1 MNRIKQSLL
10 SLALVLGVGVVF
22 APQPVAAIN
31 LFQKGCEGQTSEV
44 CKSTGTDN
52 ATDMVKDII
61 NVLLYI
67 IGILAV
73 IMIIVGAF
81 RYVVSAGNSASIT
94 AAKNTIM
101 YAVIGLIVAI
111 LAFAIVNFV
120 VGAF

>member
-1 MNRIKQSLL
+1 MNRIKQSVIT
-10 SLALVLGVGVVF
+10 LALVLGVGVAFV
-22 APQPVAAIN
+22 PQPASAIK
-31 LFQKGCEGQTSEV
+31 LFDKGCEGQTSEV
-44 CKSTGTDN
+44 CVATKKDN
-52 ATDMVKDII
+52 ATDMVKTII
-61 NVLLYI
+61 NTLLYI

-120 VGAF
+120 VGAL